1 MRLTCPTCG
10 GSASFEAW
18 QNDAACR
25 SFCQVLVGLPGPVQ
39 ARAVEYVGLFRPASG
54 IGLNWKKALK
64 ILSELNEIV
73 NTGVIQWDGGELRP
87 APVGVWAAAIEAV
100 ITRRPEA
107 LKNHNYLRHTAWSMA
122 EKHAREAERR
132 HEEIARQRRP
142 TPPVSNPAQPSASG
156 PMPVPASTEPRPQ
169 YTEEQRQ
176 LGLQKIRELR
186 EGRGHP
192 CDLDSLASGLAD
204 RKKLPERQK
213 P

>member
-1 MRLTCPTCG
+1 MRLTCPSCG
-10 GSASFEAW
+10 ASASFEAW

-25 SFCQVLVGLPGPVQ
+25 SFCQALIGLPGAVQ
-39 ARAVEYVGLFRPASG
+39 NRALEYVGLFRPAG
-54 IGLNWKKALK
+54 GGAGLCWKKALK
-64 ILSELNEIV
+64 IVSELAAIV
-73 NTGVIQWDGGELRP
+73 SAGNVQWDGGEMRP
-87 APVGVWAAAIEAV
+87 APPDVWAAAIDAV

-122 EKHAREAERR
+122 ERYAREAERR
-132 HEEIARQRRP
+132 AEDTARQRLP
-142 TPPVSNPAQPSASG
+142 TPPVANPARPAA
-156 PMPVPASTEPRPQ
+156 VPAPASAEPRPQ

-186 EGRGHP
+186 ESRGHM

-213 P
+213 S

>member
-1 MRLTCPTCG
+1 MRLTCPSCG

-54 IGLNWKKALK
+54 IGLTWKKALK

-100 ITRRPEA
+100 IARRPEA

-132 HEEIARQRRP
+132 NEEISRHRRP
-142 TPPVSNPAQPSASG
+142 TPPVTSQSNSAVPSILPAASASE
-156 PMPVPASTEPRPQ
+156 AKPQ

-176 LGLQKIRELR
+176 LGLKRIREFQ
-186 EGRGHP
+186 ESMGR
-192 CDLDSLASGLAD
+192 LAE
-204 RKKLPERQK
+204 KKALPERGTK
-213 P
+213 

>member
-1 MRLTCPTCG
+1 MRLTCPACG

-73 NTGVIQWDGGELRP
+73 NTGVIQWDGGEPRP

-100 ITRRPEA
+100 IARRPEA

-122 EKHAREAERR
+122 EKHAREAEKR

-142 TPPVSNPAQPSASG
+142 APPVSNPAQPIT
-156 PMPVPASTEPRPQ
+156 VPAPASAEPRPQ

-176 LGLQKIRELR
+176 LGLRKIREMR
-186 EGRGHP
+186 ESLG
-192 CDLDSLASGLAD
+192 LDRLVSDIAADLAD

-213 P
+213 S

>member
-10 GSASFEAW
+10 ASASFEAW

-54 IGLNWKKALK
+54 AGLCWKKALK
-64 ILSELNEIV
+64 ILNELNEII
-73 NTGVIQWDGGELRP
+73 NTGVVQWDGGEQRP
-87 APVGVWAAAIEAV
+87 APVGIWAAAIEAV
-100 ITRRPEA
+100 ISRRPEA

-142 TPPVSNPAQPSASG
+142 TPPVSNLAQSV
-156 PMPVPASTEPRPQ
+156 PVPAPASAEPRPQ

-176 LGLQKIRELR
+176 LGLRKIREMR
-186 EGRGHP
+186 EGLGFDRLVS
-192 CDLDSLASGLAD
+192 DLAD